1 MDGNLS
7 LQPRTPRPKV
17 AKFAALLDEH
27 SLVEKAKGDV
37 DVDKPIHFTASDES
51 RDRYGDIV
59 RQGGWD
65 LTAFKRNPVALF
77 GHNHDEIIGKF
88 TRVWVEGKKLLAD
101 LMLAEAGT
109 SAVVDYVRALVRQGL
124 LKAVSV
130 SFLPLDW
137 QYLRDEK
144 KDEVIGY
151 EFLKQEL
158 LEISL
163 VSVPA
168 NAQAL
173 ELAKSLGLSDSLRR
187 SLLVPAD
194 RGLHEVLRARFE
206 LETLRVRREERNS
219 E

>member
-1 MDGNLS
+1 MDDGR
-7 LQPRTPRPKV
+7 QRAPRAKV
-17 AKFAALLDEH
+17 AKFAALFDD
-27 SLVEKAKGDV
+27 SAP
-37 DVDKPIHFTASDES
+37 VDKARGDADPDAPMRFVASDES
-51 RDRYGDIV
+51 RDRYGDII
-59 RQGGWD
+59 RQSGWD

-77 GHNHDEIIGKF
+77 GHKHDEIIGKISH
-88 TRVWVEGKKLLAD
+88 VAVEGKKLMTELS
-101 LMLAEAGT
+101 LAEAGT
-109 SAVVDYVRALVRQGL
+109 GPVVDYVRALVRQKL

-173 ELAKSLGLSDSLRR
+173 ELARSLGLSDSLRK
-187 SLLVPAD
+187 SLLVPVD
-194 RGLHEVLRARFE
+194 RGLHELQRARFE
-206 LETLRVRREERNS
+206 LETLRVRREES
-219 E
+219 GAE